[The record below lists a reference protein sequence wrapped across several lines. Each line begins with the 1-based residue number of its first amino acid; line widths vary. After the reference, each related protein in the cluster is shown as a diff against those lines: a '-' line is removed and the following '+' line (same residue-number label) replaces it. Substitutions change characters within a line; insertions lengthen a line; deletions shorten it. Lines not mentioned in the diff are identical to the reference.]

1 MRKLSVL
8 VVAVMALLSLVVGTA
23 SASSDLSSGPNVL
36 INPAIAA
43 EGAVKTYAISPQ
55 ALSCGAGNMCAWPV
69 SDGSSS
75 RCSWGSADPDWQLGS
90 IRCSWSSSRAV
101 WAVANN
107 GQSTAYAG
115 VCLYA
120 GANYGNWQIWVRRGF
135 GVEGAPGVRIRSHRW
150 VSGTTC

>member
-1 MRKLSVL
+1 MRKALCVL
-8 VVAVMALLSLVVGTA
+8 FATVMAMLTLLGSA
-23 SASSDLSSGPNVL
+23 SASSSSAEPNVL

-43 EGAVKTYAISPQ
+43 NAQLQAYKISPQ

-69 SDGSSS
+69 RDGSSS
-75 RCSWGSADPDWQLGS
+75 RCSWGSADSDWQGGS
-90 IRCSWSSSRAV
+90 VRCSWSASRAV

-107 GQSTAYAG
+107 GQSTSYAG

-120 GANYGNWQIWVRRGF
+120 GAGYSNWQIWVRRGY

-150 VSGTTC
+150 VSGTSC